1 MTKEISADYWNH
13 ETRIRLME
21 ELNKRV
27 EIRFDK
33 IESKIDSHFHWTIGA
48 IISILIATI
57 GIIVGVR

>member
-1 MTKEISADYWNH
+1 MTQEISADYWNH

-27 EIRFDK
+27 ENRFDK